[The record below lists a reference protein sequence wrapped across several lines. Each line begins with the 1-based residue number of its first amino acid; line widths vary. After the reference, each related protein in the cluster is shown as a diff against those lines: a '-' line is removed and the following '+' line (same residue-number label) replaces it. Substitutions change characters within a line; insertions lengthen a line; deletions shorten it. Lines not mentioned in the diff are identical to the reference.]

1 MARGKISNIIRRYR
15 KEQRRGQSNLT
26 PDEIAAMRAIARD
39 DNIVIVPADKGNATV
54 VMRKEDYVEKGLAV
68 IQKRPFARMDKCPA
82 RRLERTL
89 NAYLWS
95 LCQQR
100 RITKPLV

>member
-1 MARGKISNIIRRYR
+1 
-15 KEQRRGQSNLT
+15 
-26 PDEIAAMRAIARD
+26 
-39 DNIVIVPADKGNATV
+39 
-54 VMRKEDYVEKGLAV
+54 MRKEDYVEKGLAV

-95 LCQQR
+95 RPAAQDNEA
-100 RITKPLV
+100 IV